1 MAMKESSRKV
11 FDFLKANYGTDV
23 TGNDIAT
30 ALGVTVPVVTGS
42 VNGLVKKGLAVRN
55 EVTVPAADGKETKVK
70 YITLTE
76 EGLSFDP
83 DAEPVKEATAE

>member
-11 FDFLKANYGTDV
+11 FDFLKANYGSDV
-23 TGNDIAT
+23 TGNDIAA

-42 VNGLVKKGLAVRN
+42 VNGLVKKGLAVSN
-55 EVTVPAADGKETKVK
+55 EVAVHGADGKDTKVK

-76 EGLSFDP
+76 EGLNFDP
-83 DAEPVKEATAE
+83 DAEVAKEE